1 MEEETFFSNYEEK
14 SMEPFS
20 LLFLEENS
28 LRDVAEPGFFR
39 DLLLDIAVNEIA
51 RDDEDLRKLFYILL
65 KRKEEIL
72 YRQEI
77 FRDLENDEI
86 LSIIKNFQSK
96 MKEILRFRK
105 YQEEQYEYQREG
117 IFIENVETYCNAITE
132 LAEGLS
138 RVSLASEG
146 LRKFSKFIQLYVNSP
161 GFNELKKKAQSIS
174 KKLTSLNFSITIKG
188 DKVIVRKYEGEME
201 YTNEIRIAF
210 RKFENETET
219 EDVFKSWKKYP
230 GYYNHIEANIL
241 HLLAIIYKE
250 EFNELKLFYKNYK
263 NFIHP
268 MILKFFAEMNFYL
281 SYLDYIEPLKKIGMH
296 FSLPELVESA
306 EEVSAE
312 NTFDVVLAKKQ
323 LEQGKR
329 TVVNDFHFEPGKRI
343 IVVTGPNSGGKTTF
357 ARAIGQIHAL
367 GLLGLPV
374 PGSKVKILLAD
385 GIFTHF
391 ERIER
396 VENLRGKLED
406 ELMRIKNILNS
417 ITDRS
422 VIILNE
428 MLSSTTVYDATSIG
442 REVLKKII
450 EKGSLCVFVTF
461 IDELARMDG
470 VKSMVAQ
477 VDPKDP
483 SIRTFKIVP
492 QEPSSAAYAYA
503 LARKYGLSKEII
515 RARLRK

>member
-174 KKLTSLNFSITIKG
+174 KKLTS
-188 DKVIVRKYEGEME
+188 
-201 YTNEIRIAF
+201 
-210 RKFENETET
+210 
-219 EDVFKSWKKYP
+219 
-230 GYYNHIEANIL
+230 
-241 HLLAIIYKE
+241 
-250 EFNELKLFYKNYK
+250 
-263 NFIHP
+263 
-268 MILKFFAEMNFYL
+268 
-281 SYLDYIEPLKKIGMH
+281 
-296 FSLPELVESA
+296 
-306 EEVSAE
+306 
-312 NTFDVVLAKKQ
+312 
-323 LEQGKR
+323 
-329 TVVNDFHFEPGKRI
+329 
-343 IVVTGPNSGGKTTF
+343 
-357 ARAIGQIHAL
+357 
-367 GLLGLPV
+367 
-374 PGSKVKILLAD
+374 
-385 GIFTHF
+385 
-391 ERIER
+391 
-396 VENLRGKLED
+396 
-406 ELMRIKNILNS
+406 
-417 ITDRS
+417 
-422 VIILNE
+422 
-428 MLSSTTVYDATSIG
+428 
-442 REVLKKII
+442 
-450 EKGSLCVFVTF
+450 
-461 IDELARMDG
+461 
-470 VKSMVAQ
+470 
-477 VDPKDP
+477 KD
-483 SIRTFKIVP
+483 
-492 QEPSSAAYAYA
+492 
-503 LARKYGLSKEII
+503 L
-515 RARLRK
+515 LRKKTYH